1 MLDSIGF
8 SQKFIYSFIYSF
20 FFVFSKRE
28 FQFFNLFIY
37 LKKKLS
43 FILKFP
49 VFLVIFIFITVR
61 VFGPISLR
69 PSIFVF
75 EKLIKSSQW
84 LVFVH
89 PSHPFFLSCTRLT
102 TLVSG
107 ASLSR
112 ITGIKEW
119 CIGGRSG
126 WCVLCSSSFNWDF
139 SPFFHFLSIIFI
151 MKNRVQGGA
160 KEKKGRSHLEI
171 LLLAKLIKFITTLV
185 LSIRVCFKYMHAW
198 QFPARVSVLSSKT

>member
-112 ITGIKEW
+112 ITGIKSGALVVEAVGA
-119 CIGGRSG
+119 CCALVVLIGTFH
-126 WCVLCSSSFNWDF
+126 LFFIF
-139 SPFFHFLSIIFI
+139 SALFLS
-151 MKNRVQGGA
+151 
-160 KEKKGRSHLEI
+160 
-171 LLLAKLIKFITTLV
+171 
-185 LSIRVCFKYMHAW
+185 
-198 QFPARVSVLSSKT
+198 